1 MYLCGILC
9 SNGSRFNNFKTMK
22 KYIFELELKVRDYEC
37 DLQGVVNNSNYQR
50 YMEHTRHEFLETLG
64 ENFEQMHKEGIDAFV
79 SKVEIKFKHSLRTGD
94 RFLSCM
100 NIRREGV
107 KLLFDQDIY
116 RMSDHALAASGI
128 VECVIVEKGKLTR
141 GEYFDRLIKTHA
153 QLSTSNA

>member
-1 MYLCGILC
+1 
-9 SNGSRFNNFKTMK
+9 MK
-22 KYIFELELKVRDYEC
+22 EYIFELEMKVRDYEC

-64 ENFEQMHKEGIDAFV
+64 ENFALMHEKGIDAFV
-79 SKVEIKFKHSLRTGD
+79 SRVEIKFKQSLQTGD
-94 RFLSCM
+94 KFLSCM

-116 RMSDHALAASGI
+116 RMSDHALAAYGT

-141 GEYFDRLIKTHA
+141 GEYFDKLIKTFLDKSA
-153 QLSTSNA
+153 PTRDEDS